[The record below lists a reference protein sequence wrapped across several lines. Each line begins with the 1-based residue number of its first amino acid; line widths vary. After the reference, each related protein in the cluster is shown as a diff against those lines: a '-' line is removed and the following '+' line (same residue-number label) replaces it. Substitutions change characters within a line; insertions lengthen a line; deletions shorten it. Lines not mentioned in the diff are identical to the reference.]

1 MPHAPIVLN
10 GQKIGRFRASKL
22 LFTETFRFFWA
33 DREMMWVPFIA
44 VVAQFFILGVALF
57 AVCIPAGMFAE
68 GAENVPLTAPEYGAL
83 FVLYVISAFV
93 LAFSQAVI
101 THIVYTRIHGG
112 DATLGDGMKVAAS
125 HASALFVWAC
135 ITSTVGILLRSIA
148 ERSQLLVKI
157 LVAVMGAMWSVLTY
171 FVVPAIV
178 IDKKSAFEAIGHS
191 GNVFKRTWGETL
203 IANISLGLVFVTF
216 FFVIIFAIIGL
227 TFIMNVSFVLM
238 FFVGGGILLVAII
251 LASLLSSVLESVLR
265 TLLYVYAS
273 EHIVP
278 QNFNKELLESMLGR
292 RPVSTSIPEP
302 VQGV

>member
-1 MPHAPIVLN
+1 MSHAPIVLG

-33 DREMMWVPFIA
+33 DREMLWVPFLALI
-44 VVAQFFILGVALF
+44 AQFFILGVAIV

-68 GAENVPLTAPEYGAL
+68 GAENVPLTVPEYGAL
-83 FVLYVISAFV
+83 FVLYVVSAFV

-112 DATLGDGMKVAAS
+112 DATLGDGIKVASS
-125 HASALFVWAC
+125 HMTALFVWAC

-157 LVAVMGAMWSVLTY
+157 LVAVMGTMWSVLTY

-178 IDKKSAFEAIGHS
+178 IDKKSAFNAIGHS

-203 IANISLGLVFVTF
+203 IANISLGLVFAAF
-216 FFVIIFAIIGL
+216 FFVLIFALIGVAV
-227 TFIMNVSFVLM
+227 FANVSFEFVLL
-238 FFVGGGILLVAII
+238 GGGVLIVAII
-251 LASLLSSVLESVLR
+251 LASLLSTVLESVLR

-278 QNFNKELLESMLGR
+278 QNFNQELLESMLGR
-292 RPVSTSIPEP
+292 RPVVSPIPEP

>member
-1 MPHAPIVLN
+1 MSQLPIVLN
-10 GQKIGRFRASKL
+10 GQKIGRFRASKI

-33 DREMMWVPFIA
+33 DKEMLFVPVIA
-44 VVAQFFILGVALF
+44 LIAQLFILGVAVV
-57 AVCIPAGMFAE
+57 AVCIPAGMFVE
-68 GAENVPLTAPEYGAL
+68 GGENIPLSTPEYVAL
-83 FVLYVISAFV
+83 FAFYVMSAFV

-125 HASALFVWAC
+125 HTSALLVWAC
-135 ITSTVGILLRSIA
+135 ITSTVGIILRTIA

-178 IDKKSAFEAIGHS
+178 IDKKSAFAAIGHS
-191 GNVFKRTWGETL
+191 GSVFKRTWGETL
-203 IANISLGLVFVTF
+203 IANFSLGLMFFVFF
-216 FFVIIFAIIGL
+216 LVIIFAFIG
-227 TFIMNVSFVLM
+227 FAVIVKVSPVMVLI
-238 FFVGGGILLVAII
+238 GGGIVILAII
-251 LASLLSSVLESVLR
+251 FASLLSAVLESVLR

-278 QNFNKELLESMLGR
+278 QNFNQELLESMLGR
-292 RPVSTSIPEP
+292 KPVTSSIPTP

>member
-1 MPHAPIVLN
+1 MSQAPIVLN
-10 GQKIGRFRASKL
+10 GQRIGRFRASRL
-22 LFTETFRFFWA
+22 LFAETFRFFWA
-33 DREMMWVPFIA
+33 DKEMLFVPIIA
-44 VVAQFFILGVALF
+44 LVAQLFILGVAVV

-68 GAENVPLTAPEYGAL
+68 GGENIPLSTPEYVAL
-83 FVLYVISAFV
+83 FVLYVVSAFV

-125 HASALFVWAC
+125 HTSALLVWAC
-135 ITSTVGILLRSIA
+135 ITSTVGIILRVIA

-171 FVVPAIV
+171 FVVPAII
-178 IDKKSAFEAIGHS
+178 IDKKSAFAAIGHS
-191 GNVFKRTWGETL
+191 GGVFKRTWGETL
-203 IANISLGLVFVTF
+203 IANISLGLVFFAF
-216 FFVIIFAIIGL
+216 FLVIIFAFIGFA
-227 TFIMNVSFVLM
+227 FIVKVSPAMVLI
-238 FFVGGGILLVAII
+238 GGGVLIFAII
-251 LASLLSSVLESVLR
+251 FASLLSAVLDSVLR

-278 QNFNKELLESMLGR
+278 QNFNQELLESMLGR
-292 RPVSTSIPEP
+292 KSVISSIPTP

>member
-1 MPHAPIVLN
+1 MSQAPIVLN
-10 GQKIGRFRASKL
+10 GQRIGRFRASKL

-33 DREMMWVPFIA
+33 DREMLWVPFIA
-44 VVAQFFILGVALF
+44 LIAQFFILGVAVV

-68 GAENVPLTAPEYGAL
+68 GAENVPLTVPEYAAL
-83 FVLYVISAFV
+83 LVLYVVSAFV

-101 THIVYTRIHGG
+101 THVVYTRIHGG
-112 DATLGDGMKVAAS
+112 DATLGDGMKVATS
-125 HASALFVWAC
+125 HAAALFVWAC
-135 ITSTVGILLRSIA
+135 ITSTVGILLRAIA

-178 IDKKSAFEAIGHS
+178 IDKKSAFGAISHS
-191 GNVFKRTWGETL
+191 GSVFKRTWGETL
-203 IANISLGLVFVTF
+203 IANISLGLVFAAF
-216 FFVIIFAIIGL
+216 FFVIIFALIGFAFVVKVS
-227 TFIMNVSFVLM
+227 FIMVL
-238 FFVGGGILLVAII
+238 VAGGVLILAII
-251 LASLLSSVLESVLR
+251 LASLLSAVLESVLR

-292 RPVSTSIPEP
+292 RPVSTPIPEP

>member
-1 MPHAPIVLN
+1 MSQAPIVLN

-33 DREMMWVPFIA
+33 DREMLWVPFIA
-44 VVAQFFILGVALF
+44 LIAQFFILGVAIV

-125 HASALFVWAC
+125 HMSALFIWAC
-135 ITSTVGILLRSIA
+135 ITSTVGIILRSIA

-178 IDKKSAFEAIGHS
+178 IDKKSAFSAIGHS

-203 IANISLGLVFVTF
+203 IANISLGLIFATF
-216 FFVIIFAIIGL
+216 FFVLIFALIGVAV
-227 TFIMNVSFVLM
+227 FAGVSFEFVL
-238 FFVGGGILLVAII
+238 FGGGVLFVVII

-278 QNFNKELLESMLGR
+278 QNFNQELLESMLGR
-292 RPVSTSIPEP
+292 RPVSTPIPEP

>member
-1 MPHAPIVLN
+1 MSHAPIVLG

-33 DREMMWVPFIA
+33 DREMLWVPFLALI
-44 VVAQFFILGVALF
+44 AQFFILGVAIV

-68 GAENVPLTAPEYGAL
+68 GAENVPLTVPEYGAL
-83 FVLYVISAFV
+83 FVLYVVSAFV

-112 DATLGDGMKVAAS
+112 DATLGDGIKVASS
-125 HASALFVWAC
+125 HMTALFVWAC

-157 LVAVMGAMWSVLTY
+157 LVAVMGTMWSVLTY

-178 IDKKSAFEAIGHS
+178 IDKKSAFNAIGHS

-203 IANISLGLVFVTF
+203 IANISLGLVFAAF
-216 FFVIIFAIIGL
+216 FFVLIFALIGVAV
-227 TFIMNVSFVLM
+227 FANVSFEFVLL
-238 FFVGGGILLVAII
+238 GGGVLIVAII
-251 LASLLSSVLESVLR
+251 LASLLSTVLESVLR

-278 QNFNKELLESMLGR
+278 QNFNQELLESMLGR
-292 RPVSTSIPEP
+292 RSVVSPIPEP